1 MWYFVEKIVFS
12 QNQRKHR
19 RFVFLTKLLSP
30 LSKELDMND
39 IELKDFC
46 RKIAKN
52 QSFRYWNAELDVF
65 LFHPIIG
72 EISFKRISLFRK
84 KYEITFYNKN
94 GEEIVGK
101 TFCVSL

>member
-30 LSKELDMND
+30 LSKELDMNV

-52 QSFRYWNAELDVF
+52 QSFRYWKAELDVF
-65 LFHPIIG
+65 LFHPNLMT
-72 EISFKRISLFRK
+72 ISFKRISLFRR
-84 KYEITFYNKN
+84 KYQITFFTKKN
-94 GEEIVGK
+94 EEIVGE

>member
-1 MWYFVEKIVFS
+1 MWYIIEKIIFS
-12 QNQRKHR
+12 GDQRKHR

-30 LSKELDMND
+30 LFKELDMND

-52 QSFRYWNAELDVF
+52 QSFRYWNGELDVV
-65 LFHPIIG
+65 LFHRNLMT
-72 EISFKRISLFRK
+72 ISFKRISLFRK
-84 KYEITFYNKN
+84 KYEITFYNK
-94 GEEIVGK
+94 GGKIVGE